1 MNEKILVVDDEADIL
16 KLLSTILA
24 GENYEVSTAVDGQ
37 QGMDRFKEFDPDLVI
52 TDMKMPRKNG
62 LELLREIKESGSHVD
77 VMILTGHSDEATA
90 IECLRNGAYDYLFK
104 PLEDIDVLLTAIER
118 ALQKRTLETKNR
130 HLMTQLEEMVIR
142 DPLTGLYNHRQLQ
155 ICLDEEIIR
164 SKRYGHTFC
173 ILMLDI
179 DHFKSVNDSFGHDF
193 GDRVLVGLAGMLRGT
208 VRDGV
213 DVVARY
219 GGEEFVILTPE
230 TDVDGGARLAERLR
244 ATFAGLEFETPTG
257 ARRFTAS
264 FGVAAAAPDD
274 DVTSLLRRADEA
286 LYRAKDGGRNRV
298 SRAEPPSTSGS
309 ASVGR

>member
-179 DHFKSVNDSFGHDF
+179 DHFKAVNDTYGHLF
-193 GDRVLVGLAGMLRGT
+193 GDHVLKKLG
-208 VRDGV
+208 
-213 DVVARY
+213 
-219 GGEEFVILTPE
+219 
-230 TDVDGGARLAERLR
+230 
-244 ATFAGLEFETPTG
+244 
-257 ARRFTAS
+257 
-264 FGVAAAAPDD
+264 
-274 DVTSLLRRADEA
+274 
-286 LYRAKDGGRNRV
+286 
-298 SRAEPPSTSGS
+298 
-309 ASVGR
+309 

>member
-179 DHFKSVNDSFGHDF
+179 DHFKAVNDTYGHLF
-193 GDRVLVGLAGMLRGT
+193 GDHVLKKMGEIL
-208 VRDGV
+208 VRKVRSADRTF
-213 DVVARY
+213 RY
-219 GGEEFVILTPE
+219 GGEEFILVMPE
-230 TDVDGGARLAERLR
+230 TSRKEAVSVAERLME
-244 ATFAGLEFETPTG
+244 AVKSHLFECDGHQAKITISMGGAFYPAQSEDKTALINFA
-257 ARRFTAS
+257 
-264 FGVAAAAPDD
+264 DK
-274 DVTSLLRRADEA
+274 A
-286 LYRAKDGGRNRV
+286 LYQAKENGRDRFVLSFEKSAGV
-298 SRAEPPSTSGS
+298 SRI
-309 ASVGR
+309 